1 MRLLS
6 LVFFLGCFFPFVLGD
21 ETVTTPVVTLPA
33 APSAPNA
40 TSPPIPSAPSLD
52 LGQEFMKQIAMG
64 NTEVVFYLAS
74 GDYNSKS
81 YTFSGATCNSSCS
94 IHLYASPNQ
103 TVSFNNVSLSFDN
116 LEIIEIDG
124 INFNFGDGDAKSF
137 INFSFNTSLAFI
149 NRCSFNSSSTNYA
162 LSYWAISSSARIL
175 SITNTSSFGSS
186 LLNASGNFIFLES
199 VINVD
204 NSTLPSLRAS
214 FRAYATITNSTFE
227 RGINNWKSND
237 ALQFNGEVEGSY
249 MSIVDSSF
257 IGHRTA
263 IVDSGYIE
271 VLSLMNSVFI
281 DNYPSINTTSLYTQI
296 EACQWIGDPFIYVRG
311 DDPVLFISHSEFGDY
326 PPTIDGSALVVLSVT
341 HSRMGLPLRYP
352 TVLDT
357 FAFSHN
363 NLSGS
368 PDGFGIHIPWD
379 DLRVLEIEHNQFEGP
394 VQIFRPPK
402 YVTNPKLKIV
412 SYRGNDF
419 VGDFPSEFF
428 EYYNLTRL
436 DLRDNRINI
445 NTYNSQSVPT
455 TLDECNFDKA
465 FECDYPLP
473 TSEGDRCSTSC
484 SFERSN
490 FTETT
495 TEIPTVV
502 ETTTPLVTTE
512 VAETTTVVPTST
524 SSPTE
529 TTTNT
534 EVETTTEIPT
544 VVETTAIVSTSTSS
558 PTETVT
564 TESVSTLIIHPTSTS
579 SPTVTET
586 ESPVTTSVPETEN
599 PTTQLPTTVTETTT
613 FPPISSQSTSFP
625 TTSLISTTF
634 PPTPTTF
641 PPTVKEDFHRNLQR
655 VQESI
660 QNKTGDYNE
669 IFDGLMDEVLNGTF
683 VSPSPLD
690 FCNDLCSLALKIPDS
705 EHSIQSVSRL
715 CNSTILNSNKN
726 ITLDT
731 VQVILTSLSVAAS
744 TQINPSQ
751 TFFSSLELTSNK
763 ILEVSNASLF
773 VIEVPL
779 LSLSSFR
786 LDSKDP
792 SVVEFS
798 FQNSS
803 SSFILPS
810 SVQLGASNAVF
821 SVLKFDP
828 FKNLSNG
835 TQVLHLLTD
844 VTGLSLLNSKG
855 ERIEVKDSKE
865 NITIQMKSNEELSK
879 SENYTCLYWDE
890 KAFLWKS
897 DGCFTRVHFENA
909 SITCLCNH
917 LTNFTVSK
925 IHRSAEDNNYGEKGK
940 MSQGTVVAVVIIACV
955 VGFVL
960 IVIAVVAIIILIKR
974 RRKTDKKITM
984 LEMSLLPTEF
994 IPIHNIQIQE
1004 KIANGNYGVV
1014 YKGLYHNSTAVTL
1027 KKLGRV
1033 EVMLPFVKEG
1043 NLMRMLH
1050 HPHIIQFLGFYQDS
1064 ESAMFMV
1071 FEYMARGSL
1080 LSLLT
1085 SEGDHLTISQ
1095 LLCIARDVAAGLT
1108 YLEENSIVHGNI
1120 SARNIMV
1127 RAEDDGFHAKISDF
1141 ASARQILT
1149 NTSVSGNS
1157 ETSNVSVRWN
1167 SPEVLSSGEFSHK
1180 SDVWSFAVLLFEM
1193 SSGGMVPFQ
1202 SMNNEE
1208 VIEYVKTGGH
1218 VEVDR
1223 SWPEEIQQTAKK
1235 CFSFY
1240 PSSRPSFSNL
1250 YRNIPLSINVKPI
1263 SRPIQE
1269 LQRSPTYEEQ

>member
-529 TTTNT
+529 
-534 EVETTTEIPT
+534 
-544 VVETTAIVSTSTSS
+544 
-558 PTETVT
+558 
-564 TESVSTLIIHPTSTS
+564 
-579 SPTVTET
+579 
-586 ESPVTTSVPETEN
+586 
-599 PTTQLPTTVTETTT
+599 
-613 FPPISSQSTSFP
+613 